1 MATARAKVLLVEDTV
16 SLAATYAGYLEAE
29 AVEIEIA
36 GTAAGALSA
45 LSGPAPDVIVLDV
58 KLPDMDG
65 LELLG
70 RIKADGVAAEV
81 VVITGQASVNL
92 AVEAMRK
99 GAFDFIMKPFSAD
112 RLRVTVTNAIKHR
125 KLSDRIEEIGEAFDR
140 DRFQGLIGRSF
151 AMQTI
156 YRVLQNA
163 APTDATVFLTGES
176 GTGKELCARAL
187 HDLGKRRGGPFITLN
202 CAAIPRDLLES
213 EIFGHARGAFTGAVS
228 ERKGAVLSADGGTL
242 FLDEVCEMDLALQ
255 SKMLRFLQERS
266 IRRVGEDHARS
277 ADVRIVCASN
287 RDPLQE
293 VASGRFR
300 EDLYYR
306 LHVVP
311 VELPPLRERD
321 DDVLLIAHK
330 FLNEFALEDGKRFKE
345 LSSDVE
351 AAFLSYSWPGNVR
364 QLQNVIRTAVVL
376 NDADRLELSMLP
388 GELRALA
395 GAGSAGASVGRIS
408 SSQAPSS
415 AAEASGP
422 EAERRESAILPLDL
436 VIRTAIER
444 AIDRC
449 GGSIPKA
456 AAALKVS
463 PSTIY
468 RRLQTQEE
476 TTDRQPRRENG
487 K

>member
-1 MATARAKVLLVEDTV
+1 MAKARAKVLLVEDTV
-16 SLAATYAGYLEAE
+16 SLATAYAAYLEPE
-29 AVEIEIA
+29 AADVEIA
-36 GTAAGALSA
+36 GTAAEALSA
-45 LSGPAPDVIVLDV
+45 LSGTAPDVIVLDV

-70 RIKADGVAAEV
+70 RIKADGLASEV

-112 RLRVTVTNAIKHR
+112 RLRVTVMNAIKHR

-151 AMQTI
+151 VMQTT

-163 APTDATVFLTGES
+163 ASTDATVFITGES

-187 HDLGKRRGGPFITLN
+187 HDLGKRRTGPFITLN

-321 DDVLLIAHK
+321 DDVLIIARA
-330 FLNEFALEDGKRFKE
+330 LLSEFAREDGKRFKD
-345 LSSDVE
+345 LSPEVE
-351 AAFLSYSWPGNVR
+351 AAFLNYSWPGNVR

-376 NDADRLELSMLP
+376 NDAEQLELSMLP

-395 GAGSAGASVGRIS
+395 CAAPAVARIGGRASSNTGVSEG
-408 SSQAPSS
+408 Q
-415 AAEASGP
+415 GDC
-422 EAERRESAILPLDL
+422 REGAILPLDT
-436 VIRTAIER
+436 VIREAIES

-468 RRLQTQEE
+468 RRLQAWEE
-476 TTDRQPRRENG
+476 TPDRQQPRESGN
-487 K
+487 